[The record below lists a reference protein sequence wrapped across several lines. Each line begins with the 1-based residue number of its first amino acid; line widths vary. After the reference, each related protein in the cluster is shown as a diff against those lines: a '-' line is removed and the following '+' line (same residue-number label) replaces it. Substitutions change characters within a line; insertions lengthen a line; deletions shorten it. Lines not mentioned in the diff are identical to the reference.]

1 MFRGAQCALH
11 MSKKRIAILFVVLL
25 LAVASLYYAHRRTL
39 HRGAPTAETYPTAVL
54 STSPSAAI
62 PETPGHEKP
71 GTGAPPAESAK
82 VHVPAAEAG
91 PILRPGETLEYAANV
106 TKIDST
112 VATLKILVRDKRDL
126 AGRNVWHLQA
136 FAHTENPY
144 RMIFELDDRFDSY
157 SDPVDLSSH
166 QYEMHLSERGQK
178 VDSVERLYSSPKDFA
193 PAGMIA
199 ARVLPETRD
208 PLGFLHY
215 LRNVDWNKTPEVRS
229 PVYDGHKLYDVRA
242 VLKSKSQPASVP
254 AGDFNTTKIEI
265 HVFDNGTEMKDA
277 HFFLYLAND
286 SLRIPVLVEAVLP
299 IASARVELTKA
310 K

>member
-1 MFRGAQCALH
+1 MFRGAQCALQ

-25 LAVASLYYAHRRTL
+25 LAVASLYYAHHRTL
-39 HRGAPTAETYPTAVL
+39 HRGAPTAETYPTAVINP
-54 STSPSAAI
+54 SPSAAI
-62 PETPGHEKP
+62 PETSGHEKP
-71 GTGAPPAESAK
+71 GAAPAESAK
-82 VHVPAAEAG
+82 VHVPAVETG
-91 PILRPGETLEYAANV
+91 PVLRPGETLEYAANV

-112 VATLKILVRDKRDL
+112 VATLKILVGDKRDL
-126 AGRNVWHLQA
+126 AGKNVWHLQA
-136 FAHTENPY
+136 FAHTESPY
-144 RMIFELDDRFDSY
+144 RMIFELDDRFDSF

-178 VDSVERLYSSPKDFA
+178 VDSVERLYSSPKDSA

-208 PLGFLHY
+208 PLGFLQY
-215 LRNVDWNKTPEVRS
+215 LRNVDWNKTPGVRS

-242 VLKSKSQPASVP
+242 VLKSKSQPVSVP

-265 HVFDNGTEMKDA
+265 HVFDNGAEMKDA

-286 SLRIPVLVEAVLP
+286 SLRIPVLLEAVLP
-299 IASARVELTKA
+299 VASARVELTKA

>member
-1 MFRGAQCALH
+1 MFRGEQRGLD
-11 MSKKRIAILFVVLL
+11 MSKRRIVILFVVLL
-25 LAVASLYYAHRRTL
+25 LALASLYYAHRRTL
-39 HRGAPTAETYPTAVL
+39 HRGAPTAATY
-54 STSPSAAI
+54 PSAAANPSPSTGI
-62 PETPGHEKP
+62 PEAPGHEKP
-71 GTGAPPAESAK
+71 GAPPIEGPKA
-82 VHVPAAEAG
+82 HTPATASG
-91 PILRPGETLEYAANV
+91 PMLRPGETLEYAANV
-106 TKIDST
+106 TKLDST
-112 VATLKILVRDKRDL
+112 VATLKVLVGDKRDL
-126 AGRNVWHLQA
+126 AGKSMWHLQA

-144 RMIFELDDRFDSY
+144 RMVFELDDRFDSY

-193 PAGMIA
+193 PPGMIA

-215 LRNVDWNKTPEVRS
+215 LRNVDWSKTPEVRS

-242 VLKSKSQPASVP
+242 ELKSKSQPVSVP

-265 HVFDNGTEMKDA
+265 HVLDNGSEMKDA

-299 IASARVELTKA
+299 VASARVELTKA

>member
-1 MFRGAQCALH
+1 MFRGAQGALH

-54 STSPSAAI
+54 NTSPSAAI

-82 VHVPAAEAG
+82 VHVPALEAG
-91 PILRPGETLEYAANV
+91 LILRPGETLEYAANV

-299 IASARVELTKA
+299 VASARVELTKA